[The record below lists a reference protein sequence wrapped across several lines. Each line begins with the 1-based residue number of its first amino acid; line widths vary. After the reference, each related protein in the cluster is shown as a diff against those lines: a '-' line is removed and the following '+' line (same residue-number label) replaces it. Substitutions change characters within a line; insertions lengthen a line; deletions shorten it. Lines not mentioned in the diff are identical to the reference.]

1 MDRSL
6 DNSNGVS
13 IDSSLSGEYGSI
25 FIDETGFFDFSRED
39 GKLKIEDIS
48 KNIIYPYRLFYF
60 IWSSK
65 QNSITIIDLFDYQ
78 TERNRSFEKIN
89 ITFLR
94 IDRNAKIDRSFFAI
108 QYYPFDKPS
117 LSSSTRILYSIST
130 SATRFFS
137 KKSWT
142 NDLRSRAP
150 SISDFPFS
158 PFSIARVSARRCLL
172 SVSTMAALLQPLSA
186 NSAKDY
192 RPPRTFAPIMRLYL
206 PGEGGGGGRMFV
218 FHYTV
223 T

>member
-13 IDSSLSGEYGSI
+13 IDSSLSGDGSI

-89 ITFLR
+89 ITFLC
-94 IDRNAKIDRSFFAI
+94 IDRNAEIDRSFFAI
-108 QYYPFDKPS
+108 QYYPFDKPRF
-117 LSSSTRILYSIST
+117 SSSTRILYFIST

-137 KKSWT
+137 KKSASRT

-158 PFSIARVSARRCLL
+158 PFSIARVSAPSFREHNGR
-172 SVSTMAALLQPLSA
+172 ALATSL
-186 NSAKDY
+186 
-192 RPPRTFAPIMRLYL
+192 
-206 PGEGGGGGRMFV
+206 G
-218 FHYTV
+218 
-223 T
+223 

>member
-13 IDSSLSGEYGSI
+13 IDSSLSGDGSI
-25 FIDETGFFDFSRED
+25 FIDETGFFDFSRGD

-108 QYYPFDKPS
+108 QYYPFDKPRF
-117 LSSSTRILYSIST
+117 SSSTRILYSIST
-130 SATRFFS
+130 SATWFFS
-137 KKSWT
+137 KKIGVSNERFT
-142 NDLRSRAP
+142 FSSSIHLR
-150 SISDFPFS
+150 FPVFPVFDRS
-158 PFSIARVSARRCLL
+158 SFGAFFPWAQWPRSCNL
-172 SVSTMAALLQPLSA
+172 SQLI
-186 NSAKDY
+186 
-192 RPPRTFAPIMRLYL
+192 PPRITGHPVLWPL
-206 PGEGGGGGRMFV
+206 
-218 FHYTV
+218 
-223 T
+223 

>member
-13 IDSSLSGEYGSI
+13 IDSSLSGDGSI

-65 QNSITIIDLFDYQ
+65 QNSIAIIDLFDYQ

-89 ITFLR
+89 ITFLC
-94 IDRNAKIDRSFFAI
+94 IDRNAEIDRSFFAI
-108 QYYPFDKPS
+108 QYYPFDKPR
-117 LSSSTRILYSIST
+117 LSSSTRILYIHFHFRYAILFEKIGVS
-130 SATRFFS
+130 
-137 KKSWT
+137 
-142 NDLRSRAP
+142 NDLCSRAP

-158 PFSIARVSARRCLL
+158 PFSIARVSAPSFREHNGRALATSL
-172 SVSTMAALLQPLSA
+172 S
-186 NSAKDY
+186 
-192 RPPRTFAPIMRLYL
+192 
-206 PGEGGGGGRMFV
+206 
-218 FHYTV
+218 
-223 T
+223 